1 MKTAEAKQLVAEAQ
15 QEMTKQL
22 QLAEGL
28 LGNADD
34 LHNTGPTSLDPHV
47 AREQV
52 SVRSADVQAL
62 AQRSIAHTLL
72 GMAAGLAGLVG
83 AMGGDDEE

>member
-15 QEMTKQL
+15 KEMTKQL
-22 QLAEGL
+22 QLADDL
-28 LGNADD
+28 LGQASTI
-34 LHNTGPTSLDPHV
+34 HTHPIESGSTEYAH
-47 AREQV
+47 RQV
-52 SVRSADVQAL
+52 TERSADVQAL